1 MSRRLPWSV
10 RLFGLTAR
18 VLLPGAFRHEF
29 GAEHLATFADQYRS
43 HRHQGSLAVGKF
55 WLREV
60 AGLLAT
66 AGREYREL
74 IRNRLHVATRWR
86 RPLRSP
92 TRNWDMLST
101 LRSDVASRSA
111 SEKS

>member
-1 MSRRLPWSV
+1 MPRRLPWPV

-18 VLLPGAFRHEF
+18 VLLPGAFRQEF

-43 HRHQGSLAVGKF
+43 HRHQGVLPVARF

-66 AGREYREL
+66 TGREYREM
-74 IRNRLHVATRWR
+74 IHNRPHMAARWR
-86 RPLRSP
+86 RPLQTP
-92 TRNWDMLST
+92 KKNWDMLST
-101 LRSDVASRSA
+101 LRSDLAYAVRMI
-111 SEKS
+111 